1 MKSNSLSNEMN
12 ESINEISNLKEGV
25 KSKKILSDIKNKVN
39 RTEHSSL
46 LFKND
51 LNILKPKYFGNI
63 KPLLYL
69 GQTPIFALGKGSN
82 KLLIIIINLL

>member
-12 ESINEISNLKEGV
+12 EFINEMSNLKEGV
-25 KSKKILSDIKNKVN
+25 KSKKVLSDSKNKENKV
-39 RTEHSSL
+39 EHSSL

-51 LNILKPKYFGNI
+51 ENILKPKYFGNI
-63 KPLLYL
+63 KSLLYF
-69 GQTPIFALGKGSN
+69 GQKPIFVLGEGSN

>member
-12 ESINEISNLKEGV
+12 ESINEMSNLKEGV
-25 KSKKILSDIKNKVN
+25 KSKKILSESKIKENKVDN
-39 RTEHSSL
+39 SSL

-51 LNILKPKYFGNI
+51 VNILKPKYFGNI
-63 KPLLYL
+63 KPILYF
-69 GQTPIFALGKGSN
+69 GQKPIFVLGKGSN